1 LRRSWAGSEPMS
13 TAESLRFFG
22 PELVLGGALLAVVF
36 ADLLA
41 TRRGRPSEWPA
52 TIAMAAAAAAIIL
65 SVGFPLIGWA
75 GLAETLRPMWLFDRM
90 LVLDQ
95 FALYFKVLIGLSL
108 LAVVTMSLASREIMA
123 SPNQGEYYTVL
134 LGSTLGMFLMASA
147 SHLLMA
153 YLALEFVSLTSYV
166 LTGFLRH
173 DRRAS
178 EAALKYLI
186 YGGVASGAMI
196 FGMSWIYGLTGS
208 MDYGQ
213 IAAAL
218 GTLPEANRLAL
229 FIGLLL
235 TFAGFGY
242 KVAAVPFHMWA
253 PDVYTGAPLPI
264 TTFLAVGSK
273 AAGFALLLRFL
284 DFGVGATGPERVVGA
299 IPLVQLLAAISAMTM
314 LIGNLAALSQT
325 NVKRLLAYSSVAHAG
340 YALMGVAVFAESG
353 VAAVLV
359 YLAVYYV
366 MNLGA
371 FWVALLVVNAT
382 GREDLDAFR
391 GLAWRGGALAA
402 VALAVFLFSLAGL
415 PPLAG
420 FIGKL
425 YVFSA
430 GIQQKLY
437 WLVVWGALNSVVS
450 LYYYARIVKLMF
462 LDQPMAEDRP
472 VRFPAADLGA
482 VAVLSALTL
491 YLGLRFEWLYQ
502 TAVAASRLWRG

>member
-1 LRRSWAGSEPMS
+1 VTTS
-13 TAESLRFFG
+13 ESLRLFG
-22 PELVLGGALLAVVF
+22 PELVLGGALLLVIFV
-36 ADLLA
+36 DLLA
-41 TRRGRPSEWPA
+41 AARDRRSEWPA
-52 TIAMAAAAAAIIL
+52 TIAMVAAAATIVL
-65 SVGFPLIGWA
+65 SVGFPLLDWP
-75 GLAETLRPMWLFDRM
+75 GLAASTARPTWLFDRM
-90 LVLDQ
+90 LVLDP
-95 FALYFKVLIGLSL
+95 FAVFFKTLLGLSL
-108 LAVVTMSLASREIMA
+108 LAVVTMSLASREIGE
-123 SPNQGEYYTVL
+123 SRNQGEYYTVL

-173 DRRAS
+173 NRRSS

-196 FGMSWIYGLTGS
+196 FGMSWIYGLAGS
-208 MDYGQ
+208 MDYAKIGT
-213 IAAAL
+213 AL
-218 GTLPEANRLAL
+218 ATLSDQNRLAL
-229 FIGLLL
+229 FLATVLVL
-235 TFAGFGY
+235 TGFGY

-253 PDVYTGAPLPI
+253 PDVYTGAPLPV

-273 AAGFALLLRFL
+273 AAGFAMLLRFF
-284 DFGVGATGPERVVGA
+284 DFGVGPAGPAGAVVKV
-299 IPLVQLLAAISAMTM
+299 PLVELVAAVSAVTM
-314 LIGNLAALSQT
+314 LLGNLAALSQT
-325 NVKRLLAYSSVAHAG
+325 NVKRLLAYSSIAHAG
-340 YALMGVAVFAESG
+340 YALLGVAVFAEAG
-353 VAAVLV
+353 VASVLL

-371 FWVALLVVNAT
+371 FWVALLVVNET

-391 GLAWRGGALAA
+391 GLAWRGGAVAA
-402 VALAVFLFSLAGL
+402 VTLAVFLFSLAGL

-425 YVFSA
+425 YVFAA
-430 GIQQKLY
+430 GIQGKLY

-462 LDQPMAEDRP
+462 LDQPAAGDRP

-482 VAVLSALTL
+482 VAVLSVLTI
-491 YLGLRFEWLYQ
+491 YLGVRFEWLYQ
-502 TAVAASRLWRG
+502 TAVAASRLFKG